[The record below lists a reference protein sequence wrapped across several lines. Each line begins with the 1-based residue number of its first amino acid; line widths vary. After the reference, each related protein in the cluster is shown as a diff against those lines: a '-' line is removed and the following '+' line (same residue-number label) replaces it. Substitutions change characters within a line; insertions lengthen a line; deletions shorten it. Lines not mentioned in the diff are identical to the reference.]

1 LVQGS
6 ASSSPA
12 SGVLIAFARASL
24 ERLTVTSS
32 ADIFLREKKINKM
45 EEEGRKESEVNLFFF
60 FLQAHNEIG
69 AIIELSK
76 KKKITSSCNESIFF
90 ILPLL

>member
-1 LVQGS
+1 
-6 ASSSPA
+6 
-12 SGVLIAFARASL
+12 
-24 ERLTVTSS
+24 
-32 ADIFLREKKINKM
+32 M